1 MLHQTY
7 RRLDEPAKLG
17 PFSFVQWLQLI
28 GLGLAIYGL
37 RAVLR
42 FNSEVMLISSGYVV
56 GLPAALMY
64 FSEGSRPSLLRLV
77 KDAVRW
83 ALAPKQYTPGPG
95 RSTTVAVKAP
105 QQHRHSSRD
114 GSPR

>member
-17 PFSFVQWLQLI
+17 PFSFMQWIQLI
-28 GLGLAIYGL
+28 SLGLAIYGL
-37 RAVLR
+37 HTLLH
-42 FNSEVMLISSGYVV
+42 FSSEVMLIGSGYVV

-64 FSEGSRPSLLRLV
+64 FSEGSRPSLMRLG

-83 ALAPKQYTPGPG
+83 TLTPKHYTPGPG
-95 RSTTVAVKAP
+95 RGTTIALKP
-105 QQHRHSSRD
+105 TTQNRLNHSKGSR
-114 GSPR
+114 

>member
-17 PFSFVQWLQLI
+17 PFSFLQWIQLI

-37 RAVLR
+37 RMLLQ
-42 FNSEVMLISSGYVV
+42 FNSEVMLIVSGYVI

-77 KDAVRW
+77 KDAARW
-83 ALAPKQYTPGPG
+83 TIAPKHYTPGPG
-95 RSTTVAVKAP
+95 RSTTVALKAP
-105 QQHRHSSRD
+105 Q
-114 GSPR
+114 PRRPRRGRSAR